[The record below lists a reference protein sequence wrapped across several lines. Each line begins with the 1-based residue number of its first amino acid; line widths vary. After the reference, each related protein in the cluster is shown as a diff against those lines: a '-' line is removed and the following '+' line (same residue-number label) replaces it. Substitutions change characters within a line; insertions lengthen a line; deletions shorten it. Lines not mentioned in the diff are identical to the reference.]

1 MGEDSSCL
9 GACFIITGG
18 TFSKRDGA
26 ITVED
31 PIRVGRRFG
40 GEGWKGNNNDS
51 EVGVSVSN
59 PD

>member
-1 MGEDSSCL
+1 MLHNCD
-9 GACFIITGG
+9 
-18 TFSKRDGA
+18 KQDKA

-31 PIRVGRRFG
+31 PGEVGRRFG
-40 GEGWKGNNNDS
+40 GEGWKGNNNNS